1 MTSDFGLSLHAF
13 LHFFVKNMLI
23 MGLMPA
29 LIRLFWA
36 IGIQNAV
43 FAFRQSAWDDRLE

>member
-23 MGLMPA
+23 MGFMPE

-43 FAFRQSAWDDRLE
+43 FAFRQSA

>member
-13 LHFFVKNMLI
+13 LDFFVKNMLI
-23 MGLMPA
+23 MGFMPA

-36 IGIQNAV
+36 IGIQNAIFV
-43 FAFRQSAWDDRLE
+43 FRQGAWDDRLE